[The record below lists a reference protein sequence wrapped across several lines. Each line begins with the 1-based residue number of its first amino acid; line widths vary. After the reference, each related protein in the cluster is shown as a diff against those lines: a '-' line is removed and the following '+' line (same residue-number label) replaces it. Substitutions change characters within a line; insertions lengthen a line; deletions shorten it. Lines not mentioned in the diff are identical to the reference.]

1 MDDIVT
7 STESQH
13 DAMLLKEQLNVILS
27 KGKFAVKGWHSNCSF
42 VDEFPDETLTTVL
55 GHDWDKHHDT
65 LRPNFP
71 DIDARKLLTNKIL
84 GPNGN
89 FCTDYFKIAIAS
101 TGTLAT

>member
-1 MDDIVT
+1 
-7 STESQH
+7 
-13 DAMLLKEQLNVILS
+13 MLLKEQLNVILS

-42 VDEFPDETLTTVL
+42 VDEFPNETLTTVL

-71 DIDARKLLTNKIL
+71 DIDAHKPLTKREALSIGFKIL